1 MKGYLKVEISA
12 ETKQQADGI
21 LNNLLTQKLV
31 TGGQIIESPARFLW
45 KNEVVDMDYVT
56 VTSFTTEQHK
66 QAIIQEVKK
75 ISVEEVPMI
84 VFLPMDGNAELLAWI
99 QETLA

>member
-12 ETKQQADGI
+12 ETKQQADDI
-21 LNNLLTQKLV
+21 LNSLLAQKLV
-31 TGGQIIESPARFLW
+31 MGGQVIESHARFLW
-45 KNEVVDMDYVT
+45 KNEVVDMNYVT
-56 VTSFTTEQHK
+56 ITSFTTEHHK
-66 QAIIQEVKK
+66 QAVTQGVRK

-99 QETLA
+99 DETLA